1 MPIDRTRLCPTI
13 QLLLK
18 RRRRLSRPRN
28 SHNVLDN
35 GAMQCVLV
43 GPSAPLRGGI
53 AIDNDARAQALRL
66 AGHKVEQINFSRLYP
81 QFFFPGRSQHDAA
94 PDHTQTSALACLD
107 SLNPLSW
114 WRTAR
119 HIVAWAPDVVTFQ
132 WWHPFFAPCY
142 ISVLSALRKAL
153 PRTARV
159 LISHHARPHEP
170 LPGQDLAVREVIKRC
185 TDMVAYSRS
194 DHDVMATLVPG
205 STIHLQ
211 DYPLLETPR
220 ALPDRAEA
228 QRHWGV
234 SGRVL
239 LFFGYVRDY
248 KGLDILLKALAKVP
262 PELAVSLL
270 IAGEFYTS
278 VDTAQRLVQ
287 SLQLEAR
294 VHIVNR
300 YISEPEW
307 PTLFAATDA
316 LVLPYRAAS
325 QSMTIPLAYGFGKPV
340 IATRVGGFPDII
352 DDGQTGVLAEP
363 HPADLALAIQHF
375 YADFL
380 SGPYDTAIAAK
391 RQSFGWEP
399 FIQLLKQCS
408 AAHGQTV
415 QAATK

>member
-1 MPIDRTRLCPTI
+1 
-13 QLLLK
+13 
-18 RRRRLSRPRN
+18 
-28 SHNVLDN
+28 
-35 GAMQCVLV
+35 MQCVLV

-119 HIVAWAPDVVTFQ
+119 HIAAWAPDVVTFQ
-132 WWHPFFAPCY
+132 WWHPLFAPCY

-170 LPGQDLAVREVIKRC
+170 LPGQDLALRWVAQRC
-185 TDMVAYSRS
+185 TDVIVHSRTDS
-194 DHDVMATLVPG
+194 DLIKTLVPD
-205 STIHLQ
+205 TRVHFL
-211 DYPLLETPR
+211 DYPLLETPQSQ
-220 ALPDRAEA
+220 PDREEA
-228 QRHWGV
+228 QRRLEV

-239 LFFGYVRDY
+239 LFFGYVRTY
-248 KGLDILLKALAKVP
+248 KGLDILLHALAKVP
-262 PELAVSLL
+262 RELGVSLL
-270 IAGEFYTS
+270 VAGEFYTS
-278 VDTAQRLVQ
+278 VDATRSLIQ
-287 SLQLEAR
+287 SLHLNDR
-294 VHIVNR
+294 VRIIDR

-307 PTLFAATDA
+307 PALFAATDA

-352 DDGQTGVLAEP
+352 EDGQTGVLADP
-363 HPADLALAIQHF
+363 DSDDVARAIQRF
-375 YADFL
+375 YTDFL
-380 SGPYDTAIAAK
+380 SGPYDTAIATK

-399 FIQLLKQCS
+399 FIQLLEQCS
-408 AAHGQTV
+408 ASHGQTV

>member
-1 MPIDRTRLCPTI
+1 
-13 QLLLK
+13 
-18 RRRRLSRPRN
+18 
-28 SHNVLDN
+28 
-35 GAMQCVLV
+35 MQCVLV

-119 HIVAWAPDVVTFQ
+119 HIAAWAPDVVTFQ
-132 WWHPFFAPCY
+132 WWHPLFAPCY

-170 LPGQDLAVREVIKRC
+170 LPGQDLALRWVAQRC
-185 TDMVAYSRS
+185 TDVIVHSRTDS
-194 DHDVMATLVPG
+194 DLIKTLVPD
-205 STIHLQ
+205 TRVHFL
-211 DYPLLETPR
+211 DYPLLETPQSQ
-220 ALPDRAEA
+220 PDREEA
-228 QRHWGV
+228 QRRLEV

-239 LFFGYVRDY
+239 LFFGDVRTY
-248 KGLDILLKALAKVP
+248 KGLDILLHALAKVP
-262 PELAVSLL
+262 RELGVSLL
-270 IAGEFYTS
+270 VAGEFYTS
-278 VDTAQRLVQ
+278 VDATRSLIQ
-287 SLQLEAR
+287 SLHLNDR
-294 VHIVNR
+294 VRIIDR

-307 PTLFAATDA
+307 PALFAATDA

-352 DDGQTGVLAEP
+352 EDGQTGVLADP
-363 HPADLALAIQHF
+363 DSDDVARAIQHF
-375 YADFL
+375 YTDFL
-380 SGPYDTAIAAK
+380 SGPYDTAIATK

-399 FIQLLKQCS
+399 FIQLLEQCS
-408 AAHGQTV
+408 ASHGQTV